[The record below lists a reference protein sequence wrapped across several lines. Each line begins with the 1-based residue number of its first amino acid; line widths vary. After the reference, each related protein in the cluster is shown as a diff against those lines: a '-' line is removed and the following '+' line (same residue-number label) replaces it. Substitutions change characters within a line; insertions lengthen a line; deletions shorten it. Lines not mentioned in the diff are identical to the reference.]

1 MNTVIGLFDNIN
13 HAERAA
19 QKLIFNGFK
28 ADNVDI
34 SSDTRSPGKLS
45 AGTEKKE
52 GIKSFFKSLFG
63 EGDEASNYSEVA
75 ERGCVVTVH
84 THTRDEA
91 ELAAS
96 ILDQYGA
103 LDANERASYYRN
115 NPNAADMGSEAYRSD
130 ADKGMEGYTSETSI
144 GTEDYNYDP
153 NRSSDAYRTDV
164 ESELGDEDIDNPRAE
179 ASMPVIEEQME
190 VGKREIE
197 RDRVT
202 VRSRIIE
209 KPVEENLRLRV
220 EHIYVDREP
229 ADRPATA
236 ADMETFKEGVIE
248 ATETEEVPIVKKVA
262 KVVEDVNVRKE
273 VEERGK
279 TIRESVKKQDINVER
294 KKKSKSPEQDKE
306 DLI

>member
-34 SSDTRSPGKLS
+34 SSDTSSSGKVTG
-45 AGTEKKE
+45 GTEKKE
-52 GIKSFFKSLFG
+52 GIKNFFKSLFG
-63 EGDEASNYSEVA
+63 EGEEASNYSEVA

-84 THTRDEA
+84 TQTREEA

-103 LDANERASYYRN
+103 LDANERVNYYRN
-115 NPNAADMGSEAYRSD
+115 NPDAADMGSDAYRSNR
-130 ADKGMEGYTSETSI
+130 GTEGYTSETSI

-153 NRSSDAYRTDV
+153 NRSSNAYQTDM
-164 ESELGDEDIDNPRAE
+164 ESELGDEDIDSPRTE

-190 VGKREIE
+190 VGKREVE

-202 VRSRIIE
+202 IRSRIIE

-248 ATETEEVPIVKKVA
+248 ARESEEVPVVKKEA
-262 KVVEDVNVRKE
+262 RVVEDIKLRKE

-279 TIRESVKKQDINVER
+279 TIRESVKKQDVNVER
-294 KKKSKSPEQDKE
+294 KKKTKSPEKDKD